1 MKRSIFEGTLLTDFM
16 TDSDIFTSQQLEKAV
31 SAWNFW
37 SRLKMSPAHCQ
48 ISCAVFPKNLSKL
61 LKNSLNLQINIFI
74 FLAVV
79 FILLINLLIAMMG
92 DTYGF
97 VASIPN
103 EWMRQWARTVLIV
116 ERGISP
122 KERLRQQD
130 LYAERMQTGEK
141 ALVLK
146 QTMSV
151 SFKILCLKFKFSK
164 NKKDLSVSRF
174 PARLITQ
181 G

>member
-1 MKRSIFEGTLLTDFM
+1 
-16 TDSDIFTSQQLEKAV
+16 
-31 SAWNFW
+31 
-37 SRLKMSPAHCQ
+37 
-48 ISCAVFPKNLSKL
+48 
-61 LKNSLNLQINIFI
+61 
-74 FLAVV
+74 
-79 FILLINLLIAMMG
+79 MMG

-151 SFKILCLKFKFSK
+151 SFKILCLKFKFLK
-164 NKKDLSVSRF
+164 NKNYLSVS
-174 PARLITQ
+174 
-181 G
+181 